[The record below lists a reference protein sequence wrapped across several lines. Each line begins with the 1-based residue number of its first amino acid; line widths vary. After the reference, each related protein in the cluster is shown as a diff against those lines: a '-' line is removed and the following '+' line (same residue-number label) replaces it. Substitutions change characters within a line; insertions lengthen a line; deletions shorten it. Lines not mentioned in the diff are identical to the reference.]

1 MAEQYSV
8 LIADDSAFARRLVK
22 RYLDGTE
29 FRIVAEATN
38 GIEAVAQY
46 KAHSPDLVVL
56 DVIMPEASGTD
67 VLTSIMGLDP
77 NAAVLMLSS
86 LGTEDTVSQCL
97 TTGAKTF
104 IQKPFE
110 KDALLGALRR
120 LLVKK
125 DVAGDSP

>member
-1 MAEQYSV
+1 MEEGYSV
-8 LIADDSAFARRLVK
+8 LIADDSAFARKLVK
-22 RYLDGTE
+22 QYLNGTE
-29 FRIVAEATN
+29 FSVVAEATN
-38 GIEAVAQY
+38 GLEAVARY
-46 KAHSPDLVVL
+46 KEHGPDLVVL

-67 VLTSIMGLDP
+67 VLSSIMGLDP
-77 NAAVLMLSS
+77 SAAVLMLSS

-125 DVAGDSP
+125 DGATA